1 MFFGNLLHLRY
12 PVTGERALVGIIK
25 DKAVLGCLG
34 MLGALPEFRWLG
46 IQHKGQIH
54 QADSTVRYVCSLEAL
69 VSQKLWISEKFP
81 LSSLGAQDADAPP
94 GLRPG
99 VPDTRVQ
106 KVIGIS
112 MPFHC
117 ACDPQAVDIE
127 ISLCLNGHPCVFC
140 GNVFDKALAALL
152 AAVKNK
158 PLVKALPEPFLF
170 YQALLAGHCAADVF
184 FVYVF
189 FCNMDVIHRFL
200 LKCSF
205 VPRTQ
210 INAVQTDSPVC
221 TASKRL
227 AF

>member
-34 MLGALPEFRWLG
+34 MLGALPEFRRLG
-46 IQHKGQIH
+46 IRHKGQIH

-127 ISLCLNGHPCVFC
+127 ISLNGC
-140 GNVFDKALAALL
+140 NVKVHLL
-152 AAVKNK
+152 VAR
-158 PLVKALPEPFLF
+158 
-170 YQALLAGHCAADVF
+170 
-184 FVYVF
+184 
-189 FCNMDVIHRFL
+189 M
-200 LKCSF
+200 F
-205 VPRTQ
+205 VP
-210 INAVQTDSPVC
+210 NPHGYPVVDHKRGNKHDNRASQLEWC
-221 TASKRL
+221 TIAENTRRAHALGLYPPRNSKKGAST
-227 AF
+227 